1 MEMNGG
7 ISETMKGCRNDW
19 SHKETYSMN
28 GAHLKIQFLEHDVQS
43 KRVLTK
49 PVL

>member
-1 MEMNGG
+1 MKQWMEVQY
-7 ISETMKGCRNDW
+7 RNDN
-19 SHKETYSMN
+19 SYTKETYSMN
-28 GAHLKIQFLEHDVQS
+28 GEHLKVQFLENDVQS

>member
-7 ISETMKGCRNDW
+7 MSETMEGGRNNRPYT
-19 SHKETYSMN
+19 KETYSLN
-28 GAHLKIQFLEHDVQS
+28 GVQFLQYEVQS

>member
-1 MEMNGG
+1 
-7 ISETMKGCRNDW
+7 MKLERGRNDMPYT
-19 SHKETYSMN
+19 KETYSMN
-28 GAHLKIQFLEHDVQS
+28 GAHLKIQFLEHNVQS